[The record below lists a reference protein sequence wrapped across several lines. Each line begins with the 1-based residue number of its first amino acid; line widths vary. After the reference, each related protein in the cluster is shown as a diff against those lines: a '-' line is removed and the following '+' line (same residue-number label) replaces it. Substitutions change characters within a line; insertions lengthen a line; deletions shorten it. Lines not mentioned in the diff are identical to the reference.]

1 MTPGARAS
9 YVSTVALKIR
19 VTCSHGRPGLGPVPR
34 LIYKAEAYEEG
45 DEFRETLWAC
55 NHNHESV
62 EDALNCGL
70 DWLEQGTQL
79 ESA

>member
-1 MTPGARAS
+1 
-9 YVSTVALKIR
+9 
-19 VTCSHGRPGLGPVPR
+19 VPR
-34 LIYKAEAYEEG
+34 LVYKAEAYEES

-55 NHNHESV
+55 KHNHESV
-62 EDALNCGL
+62 EHALNCGL